1 MLPPNARLTVA
12 GRVLERARAFS
23 DLPPVAAFWYEN
35 SNGPTSPST
44 RGARTASSD
53 LRSAVRFDPLE
64 FEVVVRD
71 GENESPHHVT
81 MARETY
87 EQLTAGKHTPG
98 SCIEAAFPIPP

>member
-12 GRVLERARAFS
+12 DRVLERARTFS
-23 DLPPVAAFWYEN
+23 DLPPVAAF
-35 SNGPTSPST
+35 GMRIRTGLPKSPST
-44 RGARTASSD
+44 RGARTASSV

-71 GENESPHHVT
+71 GEGESLHHVMRDVRT
-81 MARETY
+81 VDRRQAH
-87 EQLTAGKHTPG
+87 AGG